1 MSQPTNNKN
10 TAKSVKPVKENY
22 FLKKVIVIT
31 GASSGIGRTLA
42 FWYLNNGARV
52 ALVARDIQELDRIGK
67 MYPSQALVIQCD
79 LTLDIQCI
87 DMKQVVAETFGRVDV
102 LINCAGVIFAG
113 DLEHTFPQDYD
124 YLMDINLRTPFIL
137 TQFFLDFLR

>member
-79 LTLDIQCI
+79 LTLDIQCF